1 MTSTKPYLIRAL
13 FEWIVDNS
21 FTPHLLVDARDER
34 CVVPRQFVKDGS
46 IVLNISQSATNGLVM
61 GQDTVSFGAR
71 FGGVAYSITV
81 PVAAVRAIY
90 ARENGRGLAF
100 EDEPELANTESA
112 SSPPAADKPP
122 TKRAPTLTIVK

>member
-13 FEWIVDNS
+13 YEWIVDNS

-34 CVVPRQFVKDGS
+34 CVVPRQFVKDGA
-46 IVLNISQSATNGLVM
+46 IVLNIAQSATNSLMM

-71 FGGVAYSITV
+71 FSGVAYSITV

-100 EDEPELANTESA
+100 EDEPEPADTEST
-112 SSPPAADKPP
+112 SPPAADKPP